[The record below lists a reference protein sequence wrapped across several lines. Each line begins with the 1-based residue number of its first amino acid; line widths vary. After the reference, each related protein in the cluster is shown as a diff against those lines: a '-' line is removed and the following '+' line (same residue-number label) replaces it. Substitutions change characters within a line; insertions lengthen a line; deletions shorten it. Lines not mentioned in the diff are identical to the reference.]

1 MCFVPRPD
9 FCAAAFIFISSQP
22 ATVVCSNV
30 LCTYTCVL
38 CCTVPAS
45 ELSMA
50 QLSHWAG
57 RYSDTLTQQTYHIE
71 LREDEFEDIVV
82 LEISGR
88 DTEPIDEWTGTGKVG
103 HSFIHR

>member
-1 MCFVPRPD
+1 
-9 FCAAAFIFISSQP
+9 
-22 ATVVCSNV
+22 
-30 LCTYTCVL
+30 
-38 CCTVPAS
+38 
-45 ELSMA
+45 MA

-57 RYSDTLTQQTYHIE
+57 RYSDTLTEQTYHIE

-103 HSFIHR
+103 HAFIHSVSQSFIGDARHAWRVCTSLCSLC